1 MADERMRQ
9 YEEQE
14 IRRHMP
20 TIRPRSTP
28 VPCDEYTAKE
38 IRVESKDLTP
48 GEIAKMKATRRNE
61 LQARRQADVKLKAE
75 LKTLRT
81 KLQEYGPKSMRRL
94 IRRYGESS
102 IEPLRILFTGPNG
115 AGVTSVIHL
124 IERALRDV
132 EGPTDARA
140 GVPTQYFTE
149 HFTDL
154 NYIRAFDCPPMEYA
168 NTSTIM
174 NTLISVLNGNVLA
187 GEKLDPDKHGV
198 EEEDDSYPTTLR
210 AFHDLFKKCLAVV
223 FVLPF
228 DMLIDSEKRRMLSD
242 RYADIWPYLHRKGYT
257 TGCIVTG
264 GDQLDEEHPRARL
277 EGFAKRVLNAPDNDD
292 FVIVLENYET
302 YSPIKA
308 LQGVRYP
315 QKANYVEEIRALKFL
330 WTMVGSCEVK
340 LEDRIAEAKNKAEDA
355 PHSSDSREGIHP
367 DTHIRTFLAQ
377 QNKWN
382 QWRKADLIFQI
393 AEMFAEHDVF
403 NFAGLRACYDDM
415 SDLLAEG
422 SSIPLKI
429 RNALKEAV
437 EGMSK
442 SGASSAYKE
451 M

>member
-1 MADERMRQ
+1 MADERQEQ
-9 YEEQE
+9 YIQEE
-14 IRRHMP
+14 IRRLMP
-20 TIRPRSTP
+20 VVDTRDRPES
-28 VPCDEYTAKE
+28 CDEYRDTTMHE
-38 IRVESKDLTP
+38 RIEDLTA
-48 GEIAKMKATRRNE
+48 GEIDRMKEKRRQEKQERRTADDERKQE
-61 LQARRQADVKLKAE
+61 LQA
-75 LKTLRT
+75 LR
-81 KLQEYGPKSMRRL
+81 EEIVGYGPKSMRRQ
-94 IRRYGESS
+94 IRDYGESS
-102 IEPLRILFTGPNG
+102 IEAHKILFTGPNG